1 MLFHCCCHLNLVAVK
16 VKKKE
21 VQKNK
26 CHWFELL
33 SKVGKKKRTRNY
45 KLRIIWWV
53 SLIFF
58 IFMRGL
64 KIVSNIY
71 YLCSGLSFEP
81 KVFLLNFDS
90 FFLNCWAQVLAQVSS
105 LRCSVL
111 AVLFLIIGLG
121 FELKIFLFWVLV
133 FFFFVMLGFEPK
145 VFLFVLLSFGRTF
158 LLCCWTRF

>member
-1 MLFHCCCHLNLVAVK
+1 VSLIWVTIK
-16 VKKKE
+16 SRK
-21 VQKNK
+21 
-26 CHWFELL
+26 
-33 SKVGKKKRTRNY
+33 KKKRTRNH
-45 KLRIIWWV
+45 KLRIVWWV

-71 YLCSGLSFEP
+71 YLCSRLSFEP

-111 AVLFLIIGLG
+111 AESYSLLLGLVFL
-121 FELKIFLFWVLV
+121 LKIFLFWVLV

-145 VFLFVLLSFGRTF
+145 VFLFVLLSFDRTF